1 MPCTFFDNST
11 TKKLYIRLNLKCFC
25 KTSSWHSYCCKSA
38 TNRGT
43 RNEIVKISITNRL
56 ISVGNLFLSGCQITN
71 PFSQHTM
78 ALNAEN
84 IDQLNVTSALDETT
98 DILNERRSAETS
110 KYYVPSITA
119 VGFSSIAIQ
128 PSKSLNQRRLM
139 AMRAAKLDAYRSLTE
154 QIHGI
159 YIQGE
164 TTIGE
169 AILTSDKLGAA
180 LRGTVMGAKT
190 VKIEP
195 TGTDTYQVELSISQT
210 HIDRLTKAYRKGL
223 L

>member
-1 MPCTFFDNST
+1 MCLFKILRVGIMFPIILILLASCSADNPVLRNAFSLNSERIDQIAPGSGITNST
-11 TKKLYIRLNLKCFC
+11 SL
-25 KTSSWHSYCCKSA
+25 
-38 TNRGT
+38 
-43 RNEIVKISITNRL
+43 
-56 ISVGNLFLSGCQITN
+56 
-71 PFSQHTM
+71 
-78 ALNAEN
+78 
-84 IDQLNVTSALDETT
+84 LDETR
-98 DILNERRSAETS
+98 EAETS
-110 KYYVPSITA
+110 KYYVPKISA

-164 TTIGE
+164 TTVGE
-169 AILTSDKLGAA
+169 AVLTSDKLGAA
-180 LRGTVMGAKT
+180 LRGTIMGART

-210 HIDRLTKAYRKGL
+210 HIDRLIKSYRRGVL
-223 L
+223 

>member
-1 MPCTFFDNST
+1 MKS
-11 TKKLYIRLNLKCFC
+11 LKYLSKAVSLVLGIF
-25 KTSSWHSYCCKSA
+25 
-38 TNRGT
+38 
-43 RNEIVKISITNRL
+43 V
-56 ISVGNLFLSGCQITN
+56 LSGCEITN
-71 PFSQHTM
+71 PFSQNTM

-84 IDQLNVTSALDETT
+84 LDQLNITTALNETT

-169 AILTSDKLGAA
+169 AVLTSDKLGAA

-210 HIDRLTKAYRKGL
+210 HIDRLTKAYRRGL

>member
-1 MPCTFFDNST
+1 MVSFYKLQLGVIFTTTLALLSACSVTDNLRQQALSLGGERIDQIT
-11 TKKLYIRLNLKCFC
+11 PGAGI
-25 KTSSWHSYCCKSA
+25 TSS
-38 TNRGT
+38 
-43 RNEIVKISITNRL
+43 
-56 ISVGNLFLSGCQITN
+56 
-71 PFSQHTM
+71 
-78 ALNAEN
+78 
-84 IDQLNVTSALDETT
+84 T
-98 DILNERRSAETS
+98 DLLNERRQAETS
-110 KYYVPSITA
+110 KYYVPTITA

-164 TTIGE
+164 TTVGE

-180 LRGTVMGAKT
+180 LRGTVMGART

-195 TGTDTYQVELSISQT
+195 TGSDTYQVELSISQT
-210 HIDRLTKAYRKGL
+210 HIDRLLKSYRRGL

>member
-1 MPCTFFDNST
+1 MLSF
-11 TKKLYIRLNLKCFC
+11 TKLHLGLSFAAAITIL
-25 KTSSWHSYCCKSA
+25 SA
-38 TNRGT
+38 C
-43 RNEIVKISITNRL
+43 SITDPLRQTA
-56 ISVGNLFLSGCQITN
+56 LSLGGERIN
-71 PFSQHTM
+71 
-78 ALNAEN
+78 
-84 IDQLNVTSALDETT
+84 QLTPSAGIESST
-98 DILNERRSAETS
+98 DLLNERREAETS
-110 KYYVPSITA
+110 KYYVPTITA

-169 AILTSDKLGAA
+169 AVLTSDKLGAA
-180 LRGTVMGAKT
+180 LRGTVMGART

-195 TGTDTYQVELSISQT
+195 TGSDTYQVELSISQT
-210 HIDRLTKAYRKGL
+210 HIDRLLKSYRRGL

>member
-1 MPCTFFDNST
+1 MITFYKF
-11 TKKLYIRLNLKCFC
+11 
-25 KTSSWHSYCCKSA
+25 WVGA
-38 TNRGT
+38 
-43 RNEIVKISITNRL
+43 VISISLLT
-56 ISVGNLFLSGCQITN
+56 LSGCSINN
-71 PFSQHTM
+71 PLSKHAL
-78 ALNAEN
+78 ALNPEKL
-84 IDQLNVTSALDETT
+84 DQLSPTNAISSSTNLLE
-98 DILNERRSAETS
+98 ERRSSETS
-110 KYYVPSITA
+110 KYYVPTISA

-164 TTIGE
+164 TTVGE
-169 AILTSDKLGAA
+169 AVLTSDKLGAA
-180 LRGTVMGAKT
+180 LRGTVMGART

-195 TGTDTYQVELSISQT
+195 TGSDTYQVELSISQT
-210 HIDRLTKAYRKGL
+210 HIDRLIKSYRRGL